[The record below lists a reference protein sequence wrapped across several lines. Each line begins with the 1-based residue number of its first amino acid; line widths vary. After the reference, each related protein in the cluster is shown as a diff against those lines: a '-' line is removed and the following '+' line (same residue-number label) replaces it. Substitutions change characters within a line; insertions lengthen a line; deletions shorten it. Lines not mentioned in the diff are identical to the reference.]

1 MGAPP
6 ATGVDRCT
14 SYSFLMQ
21 GRLMPEACV
30 TLRPLAYV
38 MCPRSRGGNGTPSER
53 GARVRCYWTRGSLGP
68 PWPEDSEITRGDLGL
83 IRSSW
88 SCWIRGS
95 TRLTLIGGPDGTRRG
110 PGPTHGVRSLTVTRI
125 VLHLR
130 GHVVPPDLLSPGI
143 RWAYAGVW
151 EPPAGAR
158 TYD

>member
-1 MGAPP
+1 
-6 ATGVDRCT
+6 
-14 SYSFLMQ
+14 
-21 GRLMPEACV
+21 MPEACV

-110 PGPTHGVRSLTVTRI
+110 SGTDP
-125 VLHLR
+125 R
-130 GHVVPPDLLSPGI
+130 GSVPNCNPHSASSPGT
-143 RWAYAGVW
+143 RGASRSPLAGDPVAYAGVW